1 MEIFDKVNEK
11 KGKVIFMKNLSR
23 RKRVLCR
30 IAGVCMTILLLTACG
45 AQPLPEQFDE
55 ETVKAE
61 AEKAIEYF
69 NNHDYQSIIDMGS
82 DAFQELLTEEN
93 FAAQSEPYHEKCGD
107 FQEIAKTIVLGNVN
121 QETQESF
128 GGVVMVGS
136 YQEGTIQFTIAF
148 DEDMKLVQ
156 FIIR

>member
-1 MEIFDKVNEK
+1 
-11 KGKVIFMKNLSR
+11 MKNLF
-23 RKRVLCR
+23 KKKGMIGKIV
-30 IAGVCMTILLLTACG
+30 GVFMMILTLTACG

-61 AEKAIEYF
+61 AQKAVDYF
-69 NNHDYQSIIDMGS
+69 NDQDYQSIIDMGS
-82 DAFQELLTEEN
+82 DAFQEVLTVEN
-93 FAAQSEPYHEKCGD
+93 FASQSDPYHEKCGA
-107 FQEIAKTIVLGNVN
+107 FQEIAKTIVLGNVD

-128 GGVVMVGS
+128 GGVVMVGR
-136 YQEGTIQFTIAF
+136 YEEGTIQFTIAF